1 MGELAND
8 GESVCGN
15 SEAFQP
21 GTRCMLGGCVADGG
35 TGKVLVAV
43 FVILKD
49 GPGECF
55 VTVGGVVVAAMR
67 ALKGKQPGERIR
79 EGFRKECTKY

>member
-8 GESVCGN
+8 GEGVCGN

-21 GTRCMLGGCVADGG
+21 QQYDVVRLRGTKRG

-43 FVILKD
+43 FVVLND
-49 GPGECF
+49 GPGERF

-67 ALKGKQPGERIR
+67 ALEGEQPGKRIG
-79 EGFRKECTKY
+79 EGFRKECT